1 MEVRYGERD
10 IQGSL
15 FGGEASGIRREA
27 IAETGAGEVGGRRES
42 PEGHVTAGEEAKS
55 LAEAEQE
62 LRLKVDDVIDEV
74 IPPVG
79 TSVTIVGKSKGKD
92 AEVKTKLTF
101 TDPEIEARWQAA
113 KGIRGPSAT
122 EKLKDF
128 VVSLYHKAT
137 REFELLPRGA
147 EFAKIQFAL
156 RKLQKQRDV
165 ASDRTLRI
173 QQGLTIELNEQQ
185 FDLFTRAVILAD
197 LQHSADKQEAL
208 PFGFTQESLAKEK
221 KRIDDAVSKDPAVL
235 EAIRNRRKVWDAL
248 KRDYIESMEEIG
260 FNVEDWLKREDYF
273 RHQVLMYAQIK
284 SISGTGKKLRTPT
297 GRGFLKKREGSELDI
312 NTDYLQAEYEVMA
325 QMIYDIEVAKT
336 IKVVDDEHN
345 IVDKLKAQATEA
357 NTRAI
362 MRELEKSAKLLQ
374 GNVSAATLYRKL
386 NQKQAIGI
394 SKLAELAANGELPV
408 GPNGEWE
415 DVVDALAVNHEENAL
430 ARQAMKEFGRKPDD
444 PEYAWAYLPDE
455 IMPRLLKY
463 ASWILKQKEE
473 GSSAAATLFKGIQ
486 EKRKYIQ
493 ETLGEE
499 YLTWRD
505 LIPEGY
511 TIWQPREGSVFY
523 MSHSIPAQLAEALTT
538 GLLEKVGI
546 TKEDLKHVVVLGG
559 PRREFVIKEELAS
572 TLDNLIPPRSN
583 NVIDQI
589 AKSITNKL
597 KVWYLLSPQRWFKYN
612 IFNLFGDAEATFLGN
627 PSAFKKV
634 PQAWGELYQ
643 VYFGD
648 RAMTPDM
655 QAWFERG
662 GMQSTLQVQEMGDIN
677 QLKMFKQLHDA
688 KGTAKEIPLKVW
700 QGYWKAARL
709 STDFRESIL
718 RYAAFLD
725 YLEQM
730 KADPKGRPKNYGAS
744 IPEEVDALD
753 DIYDKAFM
761 LSNDLLGAYDR
772 VSVLGR
778 NIRERLALFWSYE
791 EMNFKRYIQLWKNIG
806 QDPRAA
812 DKAGRAV
819 LGQAAKKTSR
829 FLIMAAGK
837 FILKALAFWGAMTA
851 YNYIFHRDSERELP
865 PDVQARPHIVL
876 GRDKNGK
883 IRYFDRL
890 GILEDFLKWFGLD
903 EAPLLVKDFLN
914 GRQSLGDIAR
924 HIARAPAN
932 EMVQQLTPLIKTP
945 IEMLTERKLYPDAFS
960 PGRIRDPW
968 LYIAQSLGIE
978 PEYRALGKGPKL
990 PYSERLEGLL
1000 TYKVD
1005 PGEAAYW
1012 YVIDEKNRWLD
1023 KQGKRFIG
1031 VADSAKSLALYN
1043 LKLALRYDD
1052 KKAVQKYMAEY
1063 YAAGGT
1069 YQGMNTS
1076 LKSMHPLSGLSKED
1090 ESRFIEWLYKDPDGK
1105 ERLERAIDH
1114 YYDLL
1119 GRM

>member
-1 MEVRYGERD
+1 
-10 IQGSL
+10 
-15 FGGEASGIRREA
+15 
-27 IAETGAGEVGGRRES
+27 VGGRRES
-42 PEGHVTAGEEAKS
+42 AEGHVTAGGEAKS

-128 VVSLYHKAT
+128 LVSLYHKAT

-173 QQGLTIELNEQQ
+173 QQGLTVELNEPQ

-260 FNVEDWLKREDYF
+260 FNVEDRLKREDYF
-273 RHQVLMYAQIK
+273 RHQVLMYAQLK
-284 SISGTGKKLRTPT
+284 SVSGTGKKLRTPT

-444 PEYAWAYLPDE
+444 PEYQWAYLPDE

-523 MSHSIPAQLAEALTT
+523 MSNSIPAQLAEALTT
-538 GLLEKVGI
+538 GLLEQVGI

-612 IFNLFGDAEATFLGN
+612 IRNLSGDAEPAFLGN

-643 VYFGD
+643 VFFGD

-730 KADPKGRPKNYGAS
+730 RADPKGRPENYGAS
-744 IPEEVDALD
+744 MPEEVDALD

-772 VSVLGR
+772 VSVLGK
-778 NIRERLALFWSYE
+778 NIRERLALFWSFE

-890 GILEDFLKWFGLD
+890 GSLDSFLKWFGLN

-914 GRQSLGDIAR
+914 GRRSLGDIAR
-924 HIARAPAN
+924 HIARAPVN

-1000 TYKVD
+1000 THKVD

-1012 YVIDEKNRWLD
+1012 YVIDEKNTWLD

-1043 LKLALRYDD
+1043 LKLALRYND

-1069 YQGMNTS
+1069 YEGMNTS